1 MTGWAAKYKAVTF
14 DPKTALSDCETL
26 MLDMDGT
33 ILDLAYDNFM
43 WLTHVPQ
50 RWAEK
55 NKLPLGEARKRLLA
69 KYSQIQGELYWYCL
83 DHWSER
89 LGLDVMQLHRDN
101 HERIEYLP
109 GAQLFLEAVR
119 DTDKKVLLVTNSH
132 PETLNLKQEVTG
144 FSEYFDGIHSA
155 HTYGFAKERQEF
167 WQALR
172 EEEHFDPA
180 TTLFV
185 DDTEPVLESAA
196 EFGLGALLTI
206 TRPDTSEPVRED
218 GAFIGVEGVGELI

>member
-1 MTGWAAKYKAVTF
+1 
-14 DPKTALSDCETL
+14 

-55 NKLPLGEARKRLLA
+55 NGMTLSDARKRLFA
-69 KYSQIQGELYWYCL
+69 KYGEIQGELYWYCL

-89 LGLDVMQLHRDN
+89 LELDVMQLHRDN

-109 GAQLFLEAVR
+109 GARTFLETVR
-119 DTDKKVLLVTNSH
+119 ESDKKVLLVTNSH
-132 PETLNLKQEVTG
+132 PDTLNLKQEVTG

-155 HTYGFAKERQEF
+155 HTYGYAKERQEF
-167 WQALR
+167 WHALL

-185 DDTEPVLESAA
+185 DDTEPVLHSAA
-196 EFGLGALLTI
+196 EFGLGSLVTI
-206 TRPDTSEPVRED
+206 TRPDTSEPTREN
-218 GAFIGVEGVGELI
+218 GTFVGVTGVGDLL